1 MEVMMRSLDIALGDT
16 PPGSGAHGGSG
27 GGTED
32 DPNFPRQALRSQ
44 GLLAIAFGFA
54 LGITFMIFFGIFNR
68 LPELAPFVEKA
79 FWENFANLWFS
90 FLYGFVCGTILAVIY
105 NLLVLRRL
113 NLFGLESS
121 AD

>member
-1 MEVMMRSLDIALGDT
+1 MRSLDIALDQP
-16 PPGSGAHGGSG
+16 PPGGGATGGSG

-54 LGITFMIFFGIFNR
+54 LGITFMIFFAIFNR

-79 FWENFANLWFS
+79 FWTDFDHLWFS